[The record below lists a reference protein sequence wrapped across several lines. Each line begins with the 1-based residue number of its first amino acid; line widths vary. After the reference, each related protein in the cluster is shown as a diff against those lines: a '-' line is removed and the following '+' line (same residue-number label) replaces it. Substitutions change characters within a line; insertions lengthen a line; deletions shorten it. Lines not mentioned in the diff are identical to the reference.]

1 MIDVQTLIQNTWMI
15 WLTFYRFWKGEN
27 IKDWRKEVHNKIQ
40 ECIKNRSCVRNIR
53 TLICQKEE
61 KNFWLESS
69 KLSCS
74 KSLFKFILIL
84 LILVRVNYVSNKV
97 DNTDFVIISIMKFV
111 QGLVVRSCAEIM
123 FRKLKQLRS

>member
-1 MIDVQTLIQNTWMI
+1 MSE
-15 WLTFYRFWKGEN
+15 R
-27 IKDWRKEVHNKIQ
+27 RKK
-40 ECIKNRSCVRNIR
+40 
-53 TLICQKEE
+53 
-61 KNFWLESS
+61 FWLESS

-123 FRKLKQLRS
+123 FRRLKQLRS